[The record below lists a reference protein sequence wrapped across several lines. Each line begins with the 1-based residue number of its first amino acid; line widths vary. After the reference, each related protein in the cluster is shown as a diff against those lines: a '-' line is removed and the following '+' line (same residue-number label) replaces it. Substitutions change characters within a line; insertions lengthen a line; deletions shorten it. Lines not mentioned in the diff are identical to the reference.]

1 MQSYR
6 IFVYMY
12 SWSYTL
18 QQLKPTNLNPNCH
31 PIAQTHNI
39 YQTQQQLHLSTTKNP
54 KKIRPVDPHRQQAQ
68 PKRHTKPIKKTKAT
82 FVLVT
87 KTGLLLTPSPV
98 EAISPFSSSFLHLFL
113 LFGFFSFAFATLPYI
128 DH

>member
-82 FVLVT
+82 FVNQNRAT
-87 KTGLLLTPSPV
+87 SNTFTRGGHITFFFLLPPPLPP
-98 EAISPFSSSFLHLFL
+98 LWFL
-113 LFGFFSFAFATLPYI
+113 LFCICNIAIY
-128 DH
+128 